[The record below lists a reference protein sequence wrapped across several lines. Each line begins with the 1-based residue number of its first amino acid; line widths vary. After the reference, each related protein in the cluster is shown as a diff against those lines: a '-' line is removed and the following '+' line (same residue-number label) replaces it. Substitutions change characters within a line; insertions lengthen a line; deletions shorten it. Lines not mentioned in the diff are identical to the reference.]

1 MVVTCIFLISSG
13 GFMVY
18 SHLFGSDQKPF
29 PSKLHVIH
37 FSFWGVN
44 LIPHNEEKAH
54 LKFYNLKLRSS
65 ISTKCFCVEYF
76 LLFYM
81 GKAPDN
87 FTKFLPKR
95 SAHRIFELSSSQ
107 YTPLLVLI
115 RSAQVK
121 MVLRRKRLFETNV
134 PFTVTLVI
142 LWSVGLLQALFA
154 YFGVIFSGWGWKG
167 RIFLPKNIFW
177 RPT

>member
-1 MVVTCIFLISSG
+1 
-13 GFMVY
+13 MVY

-121 MVLRRKRLFETNV
+121 MVLRRKRLFEANDNV
-134 PFTVTLVI
+134 PFTVTF
-142 LWSVGLLQALFA
+142 WSFQRYRNRSL
-154 YFGVIFSGWGWKG
+154 S
-167 RIFLPKNIFW
+167 
-177 RPT
+177 